1 MAKLK
6 GKIYNPQYP
15 QHFPVGEVSTVR
27 RIGVMG
33 FEKNARA
40 PIYANG
46 IIEFRLRYSLIE
58 ERFLLQAAKIFYL
71 NIECVIVSPLP
82 LSSHPWTFYWTR

>member
-1 MAKLK
+1 
-6 GKIYNPQYP
+6 
-15 QHFPVGEVSTVR
+15 
-27 RIGVMG
+27 MG

-46 IIEFRLRYSLIE
+46 IIEFRLRYLLIE

-71 NIECVIVSPLP
+71 NIP
-82 LSSHPWTFYWTR
+82 